1 MLTATTSAAPDA
13 RQGRARALCIA
24 GGAAA
29 AAIAWAIEVPLLGV
43 RLTVRFGAMH
53 PQSVAAG
60 QVIGAAL
67 AAGLIGWLL
76 LAVLDRRTPRART
89 IWTVTA
95 LLVLALSL
103 LLPLAAGTTAA
114 AVTGLLVLHLT
125 VGAVVIPGLARTA
138 RSR

>member
-53 PQSVAAG
+53 PQTVAAG

-67 AAGLIGWLL
+67 VAGLIGWLL

-103 LLPLAAGTTAA
+103 LLPLAAGTTPA

>member
-53 PQSVAAG
+53 PQTVAAG

-67 AAGLIGWLL
+67 VAGLIGWLL

>member
-1 MLTATTSAAPDA
+1 MLTATTSTAPHVK
-13 RQGRARALCIA
+13 QGRARALCIA

-43 RLTVRFGAMH
+43 RLSVRFGAMH
-53 PQSVAAG
+53 PQTVAAG
-60 QVIGAAL
+60 QVIGAA
-67 AAGLIGWLL
+67 AVAGLIGWLL
-76 LAVLDRRTPRART
+76 LALLERRTPRART
-89 IWTVTA
+89 VWTVTA

-103 LLPLAAGTTAA
+103 LLPLTAGTTAA
-114 AVTGLLVLHLT
+114 AVTGLIVLHLT

>member
-1 MLTATTSAAPDA
+1 MRTATISAAPDVK
-13 RQGRARALCIA
+13 QGRARALCIA

-43 RLTVRFGAMH
+43 RLSVRFGAMH
-53 PQSVAAG
+53 PQIVAAW

-89 IWTVTA
+89 VWTVTA

-103 LLPLAAGTTAA
+103 RSPI
-114 AVTGLLVLHLT
+114 AV
-125 VGAVVIPGLARTA
+125 AVVIGASTA
-138 RSR
+138 VAAASRGRRALVR

>member
-1 MLTATTSAAPDA
+1 MLTATTSTAPDVK
-13 RQGRARALCIA
+13 QGRARALCVA

-43 RLTVRFGAMH
+43 RLSVRFGAMH
-53 PQSVAAG
+53 PQTVAAG

-67 AAGLIGWLL
+67 VAGLIGWLL
-76 LAVLDRRTPRART
+76 LAVLDRRAPHARAA
-89 IWTVTA
+89 WTVTA

-103 LLPLAAGTTAA
+103 LLPLTAGTTAS
-114 AVTGLLVLHLT
+114 AVTGLIVLHLT

-138 RSR
+138 R

>member
-1 MLTATTSAAPDA
+1 MLTATTSTAPHVK
-13 RQGRARALCIA
+13 QGRARALCIA

-53 PQSVAAG
+53 PQTVAAG
-60 QVIGAAL
+60 QVIGAA
-67 AAGLIGWLL
+67 AVAGLIGWLL
-76 LAVLDRRTPRART
+76 LALLERRTPRART
-89 IWTVTA
+89 VWTVTA

-103 LLPLAAGTTAA
+103 LLPLTAATTAA
-114 AVTGLLVLHLT
+114 AAAGLIVLHLT
-125 VGAVVIPGLARTA
+125 VGAVAIPGLARTA

>member
-13 RQGRARALCIA
+13 KQSRARALCIA

-53 PQSVAAG
+53 PQTVAAG

-67 AAGLIGWLL
+67 VAGLIGWLL

-103 LLPLAAGTTAA
+103 LLPLAAGTTPA

>member
-1 MLTATTSAAPDA
+1 MLTATTSTAPHVK
-13 RQGRARALCIA
+13 QGRARALCIA

-43 RLTVRFGAMH
+43 RLSVRFGAMH
-53 PQSVAAG
+53 PQTVAAG
-60 QVIGAAL
+60 QVIGAA
-67 AAGLIGWLL
+67 AVAGLIGWLL
-76 LAVLDRRTPRART
+76 LALLERRTPRART
-89 IWTVTA
+89 VWTATA

-103 LLPLAAGTTAA
+103 LLPLTAGTTAA
-114 AVTGLLVLHLT
+114 AVTGLIVLHLT

>member
-1 MLTATTSAAPDA
+1 MLTATTSTAPHVK
-13 RQGRARALCIA
+13 QGRARALCIA

-43 RLTVRFGAMH
+43 RLSVRFGAMH
-53 PQSVAAG
+53 PQTVSAG
-60 QVIGAAL
+60 QVIGAA
-67 AAGLIGWLL
+67 AVAGLIGWLL
-76 LAVLDRRTPRART
+76 LTLLERRTPRART
-89 IWTVTA
+89 VWTVTA

-103 LLPLAAGTTAA
+103 LLPLTAGTTAA
-114 AVTGLLVLHLT
+114 AVTGLIVLHLT

>member
-1 MLTATTSAAPDA
+1 MLTATTSAPDVK
-13 RQGRARALCIA
+13 QGRPRALCIA

-43 RLTVRFGAMH
+43 RLSVRFGAMH
-53 PQSVAAG
+53 PQTVAAG

-67 AAGLIGWLL
+67 AAGLIGWVL

-89 IWTVTA
+89 VWTVTA

-103 LLPLAAGTTAA
+103 LLPLTAGTTAA
-114 AVTGLLVLHLT
+114 AVTGLIVLHLT

>member
-13 RQGRARALCIA
+13 KQSRARALCIA
-24 GGAAA
+24 SGAAA

-53 PQSVAAG
+53 PQVVTAG

-67 AAGLIGWLL
+67 VAGLIGWLL

-89 IWTVTA
+89 VWTVTA